1 MTRSVQSA
9 RRPALQPARGIARAA
24 PLFVALL
31 MSSPVWG
38 ANASGVHKSDT
49 TAGDLPPGWEATYV
63 HEPVFDSRMYVLEA
77 GARDKPTVLLL
88 HGLGAT
94 AGEDWHRVVAALDDD
109 YRVVVPDLPGFG
121 RSQVPATTLSPER
134 YAAMLDWLIERL
146 GLRPVHL
153 VGHSMGGAITLYY
166 ASEHP
171 GSVEQLIVADT
182 AGILHRAAFIRTLME
197 ARPDLNA
204 LPNGIRM
211 SVRRL
216 IDKGERL
223 IERLATGPDPTE
235 YLREESAAWRRLLSD
250 RPNTNAALAL
260 IRSDFSGRL
269 EHLEVPVTI
278 IWGSADSVAPL
289 RTAHLLDARLPNS
302 RLEVIEGAGHVPMQT
317 HPAAFLDILR
327 PALRGA
333 PVGDK
338 RGREAPRQSS
348 YRCADQID
356 QRVSGHFTRI
366 VIESCIDVHLVD
378 VVAEQVV
385 IEDSLV
391 EMTHV
396 ELCGPPAGAALTVR
410 GSAVR
415 ATGLH
420 VAGHPALRADA
431 ARMDLAGATL
441 DAPEAAVEVE
451 RGSGFIF
458 SVSELHSGMHTGYLH
473 GMVEIAYGT
482 LDGIEQI
489 RSAAEADQLAGRDRP
504 RQTSATPGG
513 REPPC
518 RGPSR

>member
-9 RRPALQPARGIARAA
+9 RRPALQPARGIARGA
-24 PLFVALL
+24 PLLVALL
-31 MSSPVWG
+31 VASPTWG
-38 ANASGVHKSDT
+38 ANASGVRTGDT
-49 TAGDLPPGWEATYV
+49 TAGDLPPGWEATYM

-77 GARDKPTVLLL
+77 GARNEPTVLLL

-153 VGHSMGGAITLYY
+153 VGHSMGGAIALYY

-171 GSVEQLIVADT
+171 GSVAQLVVADT
-182 AGILHRAAFIRTLME
+182 AGILHRAAFIRTLVE
-197 ARPDLNA
+197 ARPALHA

-216 IDKGERL
+216 IDKGERF

-235 YLREESAAWRRLLSD
+235 YLREKSAAWRRLLSN

-260 IRSDFSGRL
+260 IHSDFSGRL
-269 EHLEVPVTI
+269 EHLEAPVTI
-278 IWGSADSVAPL
+278 IWGETDSVAPL

-302 RLEVIEGAGHVPMQT
+302 HLEVIEGAGHVPMQT
-317 HPAAFLDILR
+317 HTAAFLEILR

-333 PVGDK
+333 PIAHK
-338 RGREAPRQSS
+338 RGREAPRQPS
-348 YRCADQID
+348 YRCADELD

-366 VIESCIDVHLVD
+366 VIKSCVGVHLVD
-378 VVAEQVV
+378 VIAEQMV

-396 ELCGPPAGAALTVR
+396 ELCGPPAGPALTVR
-410 GSAVR
+410 DSAVR
-415 ATGLH
+415 ATDLRI
-420 VAGHPALRADA
+420 AGHPALRADA

-473 GMVEIAYGT
+473 GMVEIAYGP
-482 LDGIEQI
+482 LDGVEQI
-489 RSAAEADQLAGRDRP
+489 RSAMDADQLPKRDRP
-504 RQTSATPGG
+504 GWRSAMPGG
-513 REPPC
+513 GEPPC
-518 RGPSR
+518 RGPGS

>member
-1 MTRSVQSA
+1 MARSSEA
-9 RRPALQPARGIARAA
+9 AHRSIMQPART
-24 PLFVALL
+24 ALL
-31 MSSPVWG
+31 AAALLLALPAGGSENDSDGHSG
-38 ANASGVHKSDT
+38 A
-49 TAGDLPPGWEATYV
+49 TAARDLPPGWSSAFV
-63 HEPVFDSRMYVLEA
+63 HEPVFNSRMHVLEA
-77 GARDKPTVLLL
+77 GARDDPTVLLV
-88 HGLGAT
+88 HGLGPV
-94 AGEDWHRVVAALDDD
+94 AGEDWHRVVAALADD
-109 YRVVVPDLPGFG
+109 YHVVVPDLPGFG
-121 RSQVPATTLSPER
+121 RSQVPASTLSPER
-134 YAAMLDWLIERL
+134 YAAMLDWLTGHL
-146 GLRPVHL
+146 GLRPVRL
-153 VGHSMGGAITLYY
+153 VGHSMGGAIALYY

-171 GSVEQLIVADT
+171 GAVEQLVVADT
-182 AGILHRAAFIRTLME
+182 AGILHRAALIRTLVE
-197 ARPDLNA
+197 AHPALHA
-204 LPNGIRM
+204 LPNDIRM

-235 YLREESAAWRRLLSD
+235 YLREHSAAWRRLLSD

-269 EHLEVPVTI
+269 ERLEVPVMI
-278 IWGSADSVAPL
+278 IWGEADSVAPL

-302 RLEVIEGAGHVPMQT
+302 RLEVIEGAGHVPMRT
-317 HPAAFLDILR
+317 HPAAFLEILR
-327 PALRGA
+327 PALHGA
-333 PVGDK
+333 PIGHK
-338 RGREAPRQSS
+338 RAREAPRQPS
-348 YRCADQID
+348 YRCTDQLD

-378 VVAEQVV
+378 VTAEQVL

-410 GSAVR
+410 ESAVR
-415 ATGLH
+415 ATDLR
-420 VAGHPALRADA
+420 VVGHPALRADA

-473 GMVEIAYGT
+473 GMVESAYGL
-482 LDGIEQI
+482 LDGVEQI
-489 RSAAEADQLAGRDRP
+489 RSATNVDQLPGRDRP
-504 RQTSATPGG
+504 GWGSATPGR

-518 RGPSR
+518 RGPGS